1 MVDMCIKIVYGT
13 KLDRGTGD
21 ANVYILNELD
31 AISEKVEVM
40 DGKCRK
46 KAKKEDQQ
54 T

>member
-1 MVDMCIKIVYGT
+1 
-13 KLDRGTGD
+13 
-21 ANVYILNELD
+21 LNGLD
-31 AISEKVEVM
+31 AISEKIEVM

>member
-1 MVDMCIKIVYGT
+1 MMRSSIGKRQMQKHFYF
-13 KLDRGTGD
+13 
-21 ANVYILNELD
+21 NELD
-31 AISEKVEVM
+31 TISEKVEVM

>member
-1 MVDMCIKIVYGT
+1 MIRSSIGKRQMQKRFYF
-13 KLDRGTGD
+13 
-21 ANVYILNELD
+21 NELD
-31 AISEKVEVM
+31 AISEKIEVM